1 MIGSDSPWLLSIVTA
16 AFQQLRTGGEEDS
29 SRAGTAEFPVKP
41 VWDCRAVVNSFCEGN
56 LPSSR
61 GPIVTF
67 VHEEKYQGSAGA
79 ERRVAGCGVRGVT
92 PALVSFC
99 QIHETIES
107 INQLKIQRDFM
118 LSFSKD
124 PKGYIQDLLRSQS
137 RDLKVSH
144 SLKRMNCGTRTY
156 EFYLPGCRVCS

>member
-1 MIGSDSPWLLSIVTA
+1 M
-16 AFQQLRTGGEEDS
+16 
-29 SRAGTAEFPVKP
+29 
-41 VWDCRAVVNSFCEGN
+41 
-56 LPSSR
+56 
-61 GPIVTF
+61 
-67 VHEEKYQGSAGA
+67 
-79 ERRVAGCGVRGVT
+79 

-144 SLKRMNCGTRTY
+144 RLKEDEQWNQNV
-156 EFYLPGCRVCS
+156 RVLSAWM